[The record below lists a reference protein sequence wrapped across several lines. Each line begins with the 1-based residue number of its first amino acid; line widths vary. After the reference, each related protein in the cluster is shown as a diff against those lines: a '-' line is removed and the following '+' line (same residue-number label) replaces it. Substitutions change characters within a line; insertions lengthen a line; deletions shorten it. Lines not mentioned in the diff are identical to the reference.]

1 MDYVVRRNTSNMDYV
16 VTRNT
21 SNMDYVVTRN
31 TSNLTWITWL
41 EETQHELRVRRNASN
56 PT

>member
-1 MDYVVRRNTSNMDYV
+1 MVRRNTSNMDYV

-41 EETQHELRVRRNASN
+41 EETQHELRVRRNTSN